1 MYVLMVTLNLL
12 WQAGHEVDESMKQH
26 IATFA
31 PNTFKMDEEESLP
44 VTLSPLG
51 YNVIYLFYML
61 NFKVDTV
68 ITKKRTAL
76 SH

>member
-1 MYVLMVTLNLL
+1 MLNLL

-51 YNVIYLFYML
+51 CNVI
-61 NFKVDTV
+61 
-68 ITKKRTAL
+68 
-76 SH
+76 